1 MTAPLLV
8 ERLLSYSQRLEPR
21 TKVDIDRVV
30 IHCTELPDLATA
42 RTYGHR
48 IHHADSRTG
57 NSGHFYIDRAGRI
70 EQWVSIDR
78 IAHHTRGYNAT
89 SIGIELINLG
99 RFPDWFDSRNQ
110 QMTEPYPAVQI
121 EALINLLNWL
131 CEQLPSL
138 RLISGH
144 EQLDTELV
152 PASDN
157 PDVQVHR
164 KKDPGPM
171 FPWSAVLAAVALIQV
186 SPDLSQ
192 PSSRA

>member
-1 MTAPLLV
+1 MTTPLLV
-8 ERLLSYSQRLEPR
+8 ERLLSYSQCLEPR
-21 TKVDIDRVV
+21 TKVGIDRVV

-42 RTYGHR
+42 RTYGNR
-48 IHHADSRTG
+48 IHHAESKTG
-57 NSGHFYIDRAGRI
+57 NSGHFYIDRSGCI

-78 IAHHTRGYNAT
+78 IAHHTRGHNPT

-99 RFPDWFDSRNQ
+99 RFPDWLDSRNQ
-110 QMTEPYPAVQI
+110 QMTESYPAAQI
-121 EALINLLNWL
+121 KALINLLNML

-144 EQLDTELV
+144 EQLDTVLV

-157 PDVQVHR
+157 PDLQVHR

-171 FPWSAVLAAVALIQV
+171 FPWPAVLAAVSLENIQRCH
-186 SPDLSQ
+186 P
-192 PSSRA
+192 